1 MVIESKVILLVDGGA
16 QLRKVCSDILASA
29 GYTVFEADNAMDA
42 LLATAERNGAIDILL
57 LSRNLPRVTEDELT
71 EAFRLL
77 WPRIDV
83 VSIDNTVEGPGSGA
97 NSITVNKPM
106 LAELLLDAVRRT
118 PVPAAIPA

>member
-57 LSRNLPRVTEDELT
+57 LSRNLPRVTGDELT

-83 VSIDNTVEGPGSGA
+83 VSMGNTVEGPGSGA
-97 NSITVNKPM
+97 NSITVNKPL
-106 LAELLLDAVRRT
+106 LAESLLDAVRRT
-118 PVPAAIPA
+118 PVPAAVPA